1 MKVEITYRVPYAD
14 TDQMGVIYYGNYY
27 TLFERV
33 RNEWLREIGIPY
45 PIFEENGV
53 MLPVTESFCKY
64 TQPAF
69 FDDLLTLT
77 ATVTEW
83 SRVSVILEC
92 EVLRDGVLLAK
103 GYTKHACMSSESR
116 RISRFPKFIM
126 DRIQETMGN

>member
-1 MKVEITYRVPYAD
+1 VKVQIEYRVPYAD
-14 TDQMGVIYYGNYY
+14 TDQMGVIYYGNYF

-45 PIFEENGV
+45 TVFEANGV

-64 TQPAF
+64 TQSAF

-83 SRVSVILEC
+83 SRVSVVLEC
-92 EVLRDGVLLAK
+92 EILRGGILLAK
-103 GYTKHACMSSESR
+103 GYTKHACMCSETR
-116 RISRFPKFIM
+116 RISRFPDFIL
-126 DRIQETMGN
+126 DRIKEAMG